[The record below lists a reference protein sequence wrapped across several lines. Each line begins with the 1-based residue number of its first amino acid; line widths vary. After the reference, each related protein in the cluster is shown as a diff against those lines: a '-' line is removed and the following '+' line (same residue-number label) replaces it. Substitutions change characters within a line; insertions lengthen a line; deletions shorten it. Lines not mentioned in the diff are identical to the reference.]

1 MKQKPVLIDTSVWIG
16 YFRSNDDEA
25 ILIDLFDSNRVVIN
39 DVVLAELLPA
49 MNAYGKKDPIEK
61 MRAIE
66 RLPVFVNWEG
76 LIALQTICIKNGING
91 ISLSD
96 LMIAQTAIEYKISV
110 FSKDKHFKLIND
122 LLKFEIYNHPD

>member
-1 MKQKPVLIDTSVWIG
+1 VKQQPVLIDTSVWIG

-25 ILIDLFDSNRVVIN
+25 SLIKLFDSNRVVIN

-61 MRAIE
+61 LRAIE

-76 LIALQTICIKNGING
+76 IISLQTTCIKNGING
-91 ISLSD
+91 MNLSD
-96 LMIAQTAIEYKISV
+96 LMIAQTAIEYKIAI
-110 FSKDKHFKLIND
+110 FSKDKHFKLINK
-122 LLKFEIYNHPD
+122 LLKFDLYNPPD

>member
-16 YFRSNDDEA
+16 YFRNNDDEA
-25 ILIDLFDSNRVVIN
+25 TLINLFDSNRVMIN

-61 MRAIE
+61 LRAIE

-76 LIALQTICIKNGING
+76 IIALQTICIKNGING
-91 ISLSD
+91 MSLSD
-96 LMIAQTAIEYKISV
+96 LMIAQTAIEYKV
-110 FSKDKHFKLIND
+110 ALFSKDKHFKLINE
-122 LLKFEIYNHPD
+122 LLKFELYNPPD